1 MSIETTQPLPVSDL
15 TAMLRDAHD
24 RTHALVDGLDRD
36 QLMGPRLAIVNPL
49 LWEIG
54 HVGWF
59 HEHFVLAEL
68 DGQGSYI
75 DESEALYDSM
85 KVAHDTRWDLDL
97 PDIAT
102 TLAYLERVRDALCD
116 RLSRKGTT
124 ASVRDTYHTL
134 LTLFHEDMH
143 DEAFTWT
150 RQTLAYKA
158 PDFGPPTPRDEAGP
172 LPGDVEI
179 PGGDHVMGAVGDE
192 PFIFDN
198 EKWGHRVQIA
208 PFRMARAPVTNAEY
222 AAFVDDGGYGERR
235 FWDEQGRRWR
245 EIEAA
250 DCPVYWRRDGSGWR
264 VREYRDWTPMRPHA
278 PVIHVCWHEAQAYC
292 RWAER
297 RLPTEAEWDF
307 AASRAPGDRADDRRR
322 FAWGA
327 SPPTPNHA
335 NLDGRAMG
343 VVDVAAHPDGDA
355 AFGCRQMIGNVWEWT
370 ESDFAPYPGFS
381 DDPYRDYSRPW
392 FHTHKTAR
400 GGSWATR
407 DRLVWNGWRNFAMA
421 GRRDVFYG
429 FRTCAV

>member
-15 TAMLRDAHD
+15 TTMLHDAHD
-24 RTHALVDGLDRD
+24 RTRALVQGLDAD

-59 HEHFVLAEL
+59 HEHFVLAGL
-68 DGQGSYI
+68 DRQGSYI
-75 DESEALYDSM
+75 DGSDMLYDSM
-85 KVAHDTRWDLDL
+85 KVAHDSRWDLDL
-97 PDIAT
+97 PDLGAT
-102 TLAYLERVRDALCD
+102 LSYMERVRDALCD
-116 RLSRKGTT
+116 RLSRKGKT

-143 DEAFTWT
+143 DEAFTWS
-150 RQTLAYKA
+150 RQTLSYPT
-158 PDFGPPTPRDEAGP
+158 PDFGEPAVRDDAGP

-179 PGGDHVMGAVGDE
+179 PGGSHVMGAVGDE

-198 EKWGHRVQIA
+198 EKWGHRVDIA

-222 AAFVDDGGYGERR
+222 ADFVADGGYAERR
-235 FWDEQGRRWR
+235 FWDDQGWRWR
-245 EIEAA
+245 EIEGAEH
-250 DCPVYWRRDGSGWR
+250 PVYWRRDGSGWQG
-264 VREYRDWTPMRPHA
+264 REFQDWMKLRPRA
-278 PVIHVCWHEAQAYC
+278 PVIHVCWHEARAFC
-292 RWAER
+292 RWAGR

-307 AASRAPGDRADDRRR
+307 AASRAPGDRPEDRRR
-322 FAWGA
+322 FAWGDD
-327 SPPTPNHA
+327 PPTPQRA
-335 NLDGRAMG
+335 NLDGRALG
-343 VVDVAAHPDGDA
+343 VIDVAAFPAGDA

-370 ESDFAPYPGFS
+370 ESDFTPFPGFS

-392 FHTHKTAR
+392 FYTHKTAR

-421 GRRDVFYG
+421 GRQDLFYG
-429 FRTCAV
+429 FRTCAL